1 MEVELA
7 DGEFL
12 FDVRLDFDGKL
23 YRLIKYIVAGL
34 VLGTGE
40 VLQKAARG
48 TQYRK
53 KRLLPY
59 FCFLYEDLL
68 KT

>member
-34 VLGTGE
+34 VLATGE
-40 VLQKAARG
+40 VL
-48 TQYRK
+48 
-53 KRLLPY
+53 
-59 FCFLYEDLL
+59 
-68 KT
+68 